1 MTSSTLWTVLA
12 PRRSEPLLALTVAAV
27 ALIAAGLGFLTVRYE
42 GEYGLGIFLPA
53 AVVAALAVWTIRS
66 EHVRSWDAFS
76 PLGLSCIF
84 YLATF
89 SIGALYA
96 AVDLDHPL
104 RHVYSV
110 EGMAQAMWVG
120 ALGLGGLIVGYRANL
135 FRFVT
140 ALVPA
145 LPRVNSHQAGA
156 VMIAVAVIGWAA
168 RGVVFA
174 TGSYF
179 YAYDN
184 EGAAATATPGVV
196 IMLAIL
202 PTLVVA
208 YCGARYNIAKRSGEN
223 DPVMRRWFL
232 ILMTIEVAY
241 HAPRGT
247 RAAFLTLIMMVLVL
261 RYYGLHKR
269 PSLKAT
275 VAFILVGMIVVFPV
289 LFSLRNEG
297 QGSQAYEQN
306 LGYAAQ
312 SAVDGLVAQ
321 SPTDALDAGF
331 TSTFDRFSGATSLG
345 AVFQCACPPPRDPGV
360 TLSWVATSVLPSS
373 VLGSTDRP
381 ERFGYEFGRYY
392 GISDYSGIALTQV
405 GEMWLNYEWLGVFF
419 GLVLVG
425 GVYRVIGDYYGRRSD
440 DPLALAIYATVAWAI
455 VNTQETVVAAGVV
468 GILKQLV
475 IFTVLLYGLTWL
487 LVAAPSRLR
496 SRAA

>member
-1 MTSSTLWTVLA
+1 MLA
-12 PRRSEPLLALTVAAV
+12 PRRAEAPLALTAGAV
-27 ALIAAGLGFLTVRYE
+27 ALVAAGLGFLTVRYE
-42 GEYGLGIFLPA
+42 GEFGLGILLPA
-53 AVVAALAVWTIRS
+53 GCVAALAVWTIRQ
-66 EHVRSWDAFS
+66 EHIRSWDAFS

-96 AVDLDHPL
+96 AVDSDHPL
-104 RHVYSV
+104 QHVYDV
-110 EGMAQAMWVG
+110 AGMSKAMWVG
-120 ALGLGGLIVGYRANL
+120 GVGLCGLIVGYRSNL

-140 ALVPA
+140 AIVPA

-156 VMIAVAVIGWAA
+156 VMIAVAAVGWAA

-208 YCGARYNIAKRSGEN
+208 YCGARYNIAKREGVS
-223 DPVMRRWFL
+223 DPVMRRWFFV
-232 ILMTIEVAY
+232 LMAVEVAY

-247 RAAFLTLIMMVLVL
+247 RAAFLTLIMLVLVL

-275 VAFILVGMIVVFPV
+275 VAFVLVGMVVVFPV

-312 SAVDGLVAQ
+312 TAVNGLVEQ
-321 SPTDALDAGF
+321 SPAEALDSGF

-345 AVFQCACPPPRDPGV
+345 AVFQCDCPPPREPGV
-360 TLSWVATSVLPSS
+360 TLSWVATSVLPTALVGTS
-373 VLGSTDRP
+373 DRP

-405 GEMWLNYEWLGVFF
+405 GEMWLNYKWLGVFF

-425 GVYRVIGDYYGRRSD
+425 AVYRVIGDYYGRRRD

-455 VNTQETVVAAGVV
+455 VNTQETVVAAGVIGV
-468 GILKQLV
+468 LKQLA
-475 IFTVLLYGLTWL
+475 IFTVMLYGLTWL
-487 LVAAPSRLR
+487 VVSAPARLAR
-496 SRAA
+496 R